1 MLFVC
6 VVNYTNDVTRFILHQ
21 IYMCSHA
28 MQGPVTRFMLMQT
41 TIYHTRFFTMCCQL
55 RQRYIIH
62 VFLEL
67 SNNFFV
73 NVTNIQRDINVKI
86 QFKTTS
92 RYKLHVH
99 SSFMST

>member
-1 MLFVC
+1 MLSVC

-62 VFLEL
+62 AFLEL
-67 SNNFFV
+67 SNNFV
-73 NVTNIQRDINVKI
+73 VDITNIQRHINVNI
-86 QFKTTS
+86 QFKMIS
-92 RYKLHVH
+92 HYKLHVQ